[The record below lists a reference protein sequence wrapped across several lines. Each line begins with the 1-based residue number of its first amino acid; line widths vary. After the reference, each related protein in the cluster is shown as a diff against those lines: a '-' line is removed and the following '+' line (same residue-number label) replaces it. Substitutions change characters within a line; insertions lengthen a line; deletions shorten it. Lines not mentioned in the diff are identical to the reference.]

1 MNLKEQFEHY
11 KSLNLNIN
19 MARGKPCQEQLDL
32 SLPMLD
38 IVNSKTN
45 CFDEDIDCRNYSAL
59 EGIPE
64 AKKLFSDILDIPEE
78 NILVCGASSLNIM
91 HNLLVKSITKG
102 ICGNLPFNKQEH
114 IKWLCPVPGYDRHF
128 LMTEYFGIEMI
139 NIPIYEDGPDMDMI
153 EEFIKDPEVK
163 GIWCVPKYSN
173 PSGIIYSDEVI
184 KRFAKLK
191 PAAKDFRI
199 YWDNTYISQLS
210 FDGKE
215 EPVLNI
221 YDECL
226 KNGTEDL
233 VYIFASTSKMTFPG
247 SGVSALAVSPNNKKD
262 YLDYLKYQ
270 LICFDKLNQLRH
282 ALFLKDKETINKHM
296 QKHAKILKPKFDLVL
311 RIFDEELKD
320 LATWSKPTGGYFI
333 SLYVKDKAKEV
344 VEKCKEMGV
353 TLTKAGSAYPGG
365 YDYDNAHI
373 RIAPTYLSLEELEI
387 ATRVICLAIKLVTGY
402 GLLTIDQIKKM
413 IKPVMDKHKIKEVY
427 LFGSYSRDEAT
438 PVSDVDIY
446 CSSGDVDTLIKEAGL
461 IRELETA
468 LNNKHVDLVMI
479 GSQMREHFK
488 QNLAK
493 DKIRII

>member
-1 MNLKEQFEHY
+1 MENLLDKYQYY
-11 KSLNLNIN
+11 KSLKLNIN
-19 MARGKPCQEQLDL
+19 MARGKPSQEQLDL

-64 AKKLFSDILDIPEE
+64 SKKLFSDILDIPEE

-91 HNLLVKSITKG
+91 HNLLVKSMIKG
-102 ICGNLPFNKQEH
+102 INGEKPFKEQGK

-128 LMTEYFGIEMI
+128 AMTAYFDIEMI
-139 NIPIYEDGPDMDMI
+139 NIPMDENGPDMDLI
-153 EEFIKDPEVK
+153 KEYIKDPSVK

-173 PSGIIYSDEVI
+173 PSGIIFSDEVI

-210 FDGKE
+210 FEGKE
-215 EPVLNI
+215 EHVLNI

-247 SGVSALAVSPNNKKD
+247 SGVSAVALSLNNKKD

-282 ALFLKDKETINKHM
+282 ALFLKDKETIIKHM
-296 QKHAKILKPKFDLVL
+296 QKHAEILKPKFDLVL
-311 RIFDEELKD
+311 NIFDEELKG
-320 LATWSKPTGGYFI
+320 LASWSKPTGGYFI
-333 SLYVKDKAKEV
+333 SLNVPNKAKQV
-344 VEKCKEMGV
+344 FDKCKELGV
-353 TLTKAGSAYPGG
+353 TLTNIGSAYPYGK
-365 YDYDNAHI
+365 DPNNAHI
-373 RIAPTYLSLEELEI
+373 RIAPTYLSLDELEI
-387 ATRVICLAIKLVTGY
+387 ATRVICLAIKFV
-402 GLLTIDQIKKM
+402 
-413 IKPVMDKHKIKEVY
+413 
-427 LFGSYSRDEAT
+427 
-438 PVSDVDIY
+438 
-446 CSSGDVDTLIKEAGL
+446 
-461 IRELETA
+461 
-468 LNNKHVDLVMI
+468 
-479 GSQMREHFK
+479 
-488 QNLAK
+488 
-493 DKIRII
+493 